1 MLGLEI
7 VPQAIED
14 AKENA
19 KANGIENCEFFAGSA
34 EDLLGDVIRHAG
46 GGELVAIVDPPRAG
60 LRKFLFFKLLQLK
73 IEKPQIF

>member
-19 KANGIENCEFFAGSA
+19 KVNGIENCEFFAGSA
-34 EDLLGDVIRHAG
+34 EDILGDVIRHAG
-46 GGELVAIVDPPRAG
+46 GGDLVAVVDPPRAG
-60 LRKFLFFKLLQLK
+60 LRKFLLFSFLSDRN
-73 IEKPQIF
+73 